1 MKSWFQSR
9 GDSSDWFK
17 RKWGKVNFSGDWN
30 KKQTKEKSAGVP
42 LVATFDRFT

>member
-9 GDSSDWFK
+9 GYTSDWFK
-17 RKWGKVNFSGDWN
+17 RKWGKVNFSGDWS

-42 LVATFDRFT
+42 LVATFDHFT